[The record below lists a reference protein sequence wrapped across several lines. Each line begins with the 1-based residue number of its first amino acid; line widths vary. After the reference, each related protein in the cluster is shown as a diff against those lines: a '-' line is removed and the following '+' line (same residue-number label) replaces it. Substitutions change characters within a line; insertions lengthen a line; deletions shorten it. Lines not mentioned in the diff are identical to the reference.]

1 MAGPTV
7 TLGFAGDSARIEKS
21 MANVGSSAKKMAAD
35 LDAASDKAT
44 FAGKAIGAAG
54 DAADSSESKF
64 MGTADVLD
72 GLGAAFGLPTEAAT
86 GMFRAFGDLS
96 GGFAQLQGLFAAGA
110 DKIVNFGKAVVSGEI
125 FTKAWTASQAAFNAV
140 MALNPAILIAG
151 AVIALGAA
159 LVLAYK
165 HSETFRNIVHG
176 AFDVVRGAAEG
187 LVNFFKGI
195 PGAISALGG
204 AITNAITWPFR
215 TSFNMVS
222 DFWNRT
228 IGSVGF
234 KVPDWVPGVG
244 GKGWD
249 FPDMPRFHTG
259 GVVPGTPGTPTPIM
273 ALAGETVLT
282 RGQAAATAGPQ
293 TIVLQVDGREL
304 ARVVTDQ
311 QRGNATRG
319 FR

>member
-7 TLGFAGDSARIEKS
+7 TLAFAGDSARIEKS
-21 MANVGSSAKKMAAD
+21 MANVGSASKKMAAD
-35 LDAASDKAT
+35 LDKASDKAT
-44 FAGKAIGAAG
+44 FAGKAINSAG

-110 DKIVNFGKAVVSGEI
+110 DKVVAFGKAVVSGEI

-159 LVLAYK
+159 LVIAYK
-165 HSETFRNIVHG
+165 NSETFRNIVQG
-176 AFDVVRGAAEG
+176 AFDVVRGAAEAV
-187 LVNFFKGI
+187 VNFFTGL
-195 PGAISALGG
+195 PGKIGG
-204 AITNAITWPFR
+204 VASAITGALTSPFKAAFNAIADLWNNTVGR
-215 TSFNMVS
+215 LSF
-222 DFWNRT
+222 
-228 IGSVGF
+228 SV
-234 KVPDWVPGVG
+234 PSWVPGLG
-244 GKGWD
+244 GKG
-249 FPDMPRFHTG
+249 FDMPDIPKFHDG
-259 GVVPGTPGTPTPIM
+259 GVMGGPTGQPG
-273 ALAGETVLT
+273 LAVLLGGERVLSPA
-282 RGQAAATAGPQ
+282 QSAAAPQ
-293 TIVLQVDGREL
+293 TFILQVDGREL
-304 ARVVTDQ
+304 ARIVTDQ
-311 QRGNATRG
+311 QRGNAARG